1 VLQGYRGW
9 VAEHSDATSS
19 SVALLRLPPDPHLP
33 ESIRG
38 RFVVSVRMTHVG
50 PAEQGARIAGQARA
64 FAPTLLDSMGEIPV
78 TEIDL
83 VHQDPPGPLPVHE
96 RGMLLAGL
104 DEQAVDALLGQAAMS
119 PQYPAVIVEIRRLG
133 GAIAHP
139 AGDPGSVPGRRA
151 PFLVF
156 AMAPDVPP
164 LSDIG
169 PLTVQALFD
178 ALRPWRAHGTFLN
191 FLGRSFR
198 PEDVRA
204 AWPAAERARMLRLK
218 SVYDPGNRFRVGHAL
233 LPAAAY

>member
-1 VLQGYRGW
+1 
-9 VAEHSDATSS
+9 
-19 SVALLRLPPDPHLP
+19 
-33 ESIRG
+33 
-38 RFVVSVRMTHVG
+38 MTHVG

-104 DEQAVDALLGQAAMS
+104 DEQAVDALLGQAATS

-139 AGDPGSVPGRRA
+139 AGDPGSGPGRRA
-151 PFLVF
+151 PFPVF
-156 AMAPDVPP
+156 AMAPDVPS
-164 LSDIG
+164 LTDIG

-178 ALRPWRAHGTFLN
+178 ALRPWRAHGIFLN
-191 FLGRSFR
+191 FLGHSFR

-204 AWPAAERARMLRLK
+204 AWPAAERARILGLK
-218 SVYDPGNRFRVGHAL
+218 SVCDPGNRFRVGHAL
-233 LPAAAY
+233 LSDAPY